1 MAHKRIMI
9 YAYTR
14 QNFGDDL
21 FVKLLCERYPETS
34 FWIYTDPTYKRTWRT
49 NKNLK
54 VFSNHNVIAKGMNFI
69 GNLLGK
75 MNTYEHILAK
85 RCDACVYIG
94 GSLFI
99 QGPDWESNFCYTKT
113 RQIEGKPFYLL
124 GVNFGPYS
132 EQKFFEKYNE
142 WFATLEDICFREMSS
157 YRLFSHL
164 KNTRCE
170 KDIILS
176 YKPSMSAGEQKK
188 VAVSV
193 IEPARREKLCDFANG
208 YYEGLSRI
216 CRYMYRMGYQIHLVS
231 FCSPEG
237 DDDAMKRLTSKLADC
252 AEVTCS
258 TYSDNLDHVIEVF
271 QTSEYIIASRFHAMI
286 LGWILGKKVLPVVYS
301 DKMTHVMEDLGY
313 QGMSTTIESL
323 GNFDET
329 KVTEILRAYNY
340 IDMEQTRKEAGK
352 QFAKLD
358 TFLGE

>member
-1 MAHKRIMI
+1 M
-9 YAYTR
+9 
-14 QNFGDDL
+14 L
-21 FVKLLCERYPETS
+21 FRS
-34 FWIYTDPTYKRTWRT
+34 
-49 NKNLK
+49 
-54 VFSNHNVIAKGMNFI
+54 
-69 GNLLGK
+69 
-75 MNTYEHILAK
+75 
-85 RCDACVYIG
+85 
-94 GSLFI
+94 
-99 QGPDWESNFCYTKT
+99 
-113 RQIEGKPFYLL
+113 
-124 GVNFGPYS
+124 
-132 EQKFFEKYNE
+132 
-142 WFATLEDICFREMSS
+142 
-157 YRLFSHL
+157 
-164 KNTRCE
+164 
-170 KDIILS
+170 
-176 YKPSMSAGEQKK
+176 
-188 VAVSV
+188 
-193 IEPARREKLCDFANG
+193 
-208 YYEGLSRI
+208 
-216 CRYMYRMGYQIHLVS
+216 LVS

-358 TFLGE
+358 TFLGK